1 MCGDDKDLID
11 GKPTGA
17 VRVSLG
23 YMSTLQDVR
32 TCLQFL
38 VDCFLENPHK
48 PVFVEKILKNQSVS
62 TGSENPVNQQKDV
75 EVELK
80 YSFKKLVSN
89 DKQVESSARLSEA
102 DNQGDNVEDAVKE
115 TVDTSGKQE
124 TFHTIQEHQAEPK
137 TMISSVVKLDNKE
150 PIDDGGGIDRI
161 NNILVAIE
169 NPIRDQLYTNHV
181 NDGTSDT
188 VSAPKRMLTDIFI
201 YPIKSCGAFKVSIVW
216 RS

>member
-23 YMSTLQDVR
+23 YMSSLQDVR

-38 VDCFLENPHK
+38 VDCFLENSHK

-62 TGSENPVNQQKDV
+62 TGSENIVKQPT
-75 EVELK
+75 EVEMK
-80 YSFKKLVSN
+80 YSFKKPMTN
-89 DKQVESSARLSEA
+89 DERAESSARLSEA
-102 DNQGDNVEDAVKE
+102 DNQGDNIEDAVKE

-124 TFHTIQEHQAEPK
+124 TFHTLKEHQAEPK
-137 TMISSVVKLDNKE
+137 TMISSVVKLDNKV
-150 PIDDGGGIDRI
+150 PMDDGGCIDRI
-161 NNILVAIE
+161 NNEAIE
-169 NPIRDQLYTNHV
+169 NQIRGQLYTNHV
-181 NDGTSDT
+181 VDETLGNVPAQG
-188 VSAPKRMLTDIFI
+188 RILTDIFV